1 MEAPTRASAPSS
13 TVGRRDVATTATN
26 HWKLGLFVVAGLAT
40 MVAVTFWIGAQ
51 RFERESFQAIS
62 YFDESV
68 QGLDVG
74 SPVKWRGVTIGTVSD
89 LTVAP
94 DGRHVQVTSDIFVD
108 ALTRLGLEV
117 PRPGQAFI
125 HPNLRVQLASVGITG
140 NRFLQTD
147 FFDPV
152 RHPPPPLPFEPPWN
166 YVPSTPSTLKSVEDS
181 ALEILN
187 KLPAVEDQATETLV
201 GLRKTLASVDALTA
215 TLQADDG
222 AFHTLLLQ
230 LRSTA
235 SRLERTLEEAQL
247 GTTTAALRSTS
258 GQVGEAAAGVSDV
271 REELAASLV
280 ALRETLE
287 AVRALSDSLDRDPSA
302 LLRGSRADGPTPA
315 MEP

>member
-1 MEAPTRASAPSS
+1 MEVPTRASAPSS
-13 TVGRRDVATTATN
+13 TVGWPDVATTATN
-26 HWKLGLFVVAGLAT
+26 HWKLGLFVVAALAT
-40 MVAVTFWIGAQ
+40 MVAVALWVGAQ
-51 RFERESFQAIS
+51 RFKRESFQAIS

-74 SPVKWRGVTIGTVSD
+74 SPVKWRGVTIGTVSE

-108 ALTRLGLEV
+108 ALKRLGLEV
-117 PRPGQAFI
+117 PQRGQAFI

-147 FFDPV
+147 FFDPE
-152 RHPPPPLPFEPPWN
+152 RHPPPPLSFEPPWN

-201 GLRKTLASVDALTA
+201 GLRQTLASVDALSA
-215 TLQADDG
+215 TLKSDDG
-222 AFHTLLLQ
+222 AFHTLLVQ

-247 GTTTAALRSTS
+247 GTTTASLRSAS
-258 GQVGEAAAGVSDV
+258 GQVGDAAAGMGDA

-280 ALRETLE
+280 ALREVLE
-287 AVRALSDSLDRDPSA
+287 AVRALADSLDRDPSA
-302 LLRGSRADGPTPA
+302 LLRGSRADQPTPA
-315 MEP
+315 KEP